1 MANRGRFQAQGNGLK
16 RSESWNTTLDVKKQD
31 GQNLITDLRNQL
43 SNNEFSE
50 RVNAFAKV
58 ERYVDKSPSNGHNVI
73 GQSLIIKT
81 FSNNPQNRSIRV
93 DVEIRAG
100 IAFIDN

>member
-1 MANRGRFQAQGNGLK
+1 MDNRGRFQAQGNGLE
-16 RSESWNTTLDVKKQD
+16 RSEPWNTNLDVNKQD

-43 SNNEFSE
+43 SNRELNE
-50 RVNAFAKV
+50 RVNAFVKAENFV
-58 ERYVDKSPSNGHNVI
+58 HQSPSNGHSVI

-81 FSNNPQNRSIRV
+81 FPNSPQNRSIRV